1 MQIIIHRGAHQIGG
15 CCTEI
20 RTEQARILIDLGQE
34 LPKSGE
40 EQALLSLPG
49 ITTGGA
55 ECGGVFFTHY
65 HGDHIGLLDT
75 ILPDIPVYIEAA
87 SKDICVKL
95 YRRLAIH
102 DPAYSTVIDRLES
115 AIPLIPSH
123 PVQIGDLRIT
133 PFTVDHSAYNAC
145 MFLIEGEG
153 KKILHT
159 GDFRTHGFRGKG
171 VLSVLRRYVGQVD
184 VLITEG
190 TNLGRSKA
198 NAVTEHDLSRQA
210 AEYLKR
216 WKNVFVL
223 CSSTNIDRLAGLYAA
238 AKRARKPF
246 ICDGYQ
252 ADILRTVTGY
262 GGKRSSLYDFSHVLT
277 YGDNLL
283 PLMREKGFCI
293 PVRVNDRFH
302 SIMGCFPK
310 EESILLYSMWAGYQ
324 ERDPKLKQFVS
335 EYHWEY
341 FHTSGHASKTQL
353 QLVCREAMPRIGV
366 IPIHTE
372 APDMLNAI
380 VAPYPVLRIKD
391 GEALLL

>member
-1 MQIIIHRGAHQIGG
+1 MKIVVHRGAEQIGG
-15 CCTEI
+15 CAVEI
-20 RTEQARILIDLGQE
+20 QTQKARVLIDLGQE

-49 ITTGGA
+49 ITTGDA
-55 ECGGVFFTHY
+55 ECDGVFFTHY

-75 ILPDIPVYIEAA
+75 ILPNIPVYIEAA
-87 SKDICVKL
+87 SKDICVRL

-102 DPAYSTVIDRLES
+102 DPAYSAVIDRLES
-115 AIPLIPSH
+115 AIPLIPLH
-123 PVQIGDLRIT
+123 PVQIEDLRIT

-145 MFLIEGEG
+145 MFLIEREG

-190 TNLGRSKA
+190 TNLGRPEA
-198 NAVTEHDLSRQA
+198 NTVTEHDLSRQA

-238 AKRARKPF
+238 ARRVKKPF

-252 ADILRTVTGY
+252 ADILRTVTSY

-283 PLMREKGFCI
+283 PLMREKGFCM

-353 QLVCREAMPRIGV
+353 QLVCREVMPRIGV

-372 APDMLNAI
+372 APDVLNEI
-380 VAPYPVLRIKD
+380 VAPCPILPIKD
-391 GEALLL
+391 GETLLL

>member
-1 MQIIIHRGAHQIGG
+1 MKIVVHRGTQQVGG

-20 RTEQARILIDLGQE
+20 RTERARILIDLGQE
-34 LPKSGE
+34 LPRSGE
-40 EQALLSLPG
+40 EQTSLSLPG
-49 ITTGGA
+49 ITTGDT

-75 ILPDIPVYIEAA
+75 ILPGVPVYIEAA

-102 DPAYSTVIDRLES
+102 APAYSAVIDRLES
-115 AIPLIPSH
+115 AVPLFTAH

-133 PFTVDHSAYNAC
+133 PFTVDHSAYNSC

-171 VLSVLRRYVGQVD
+171 VLPVLRRYVGQVD

-190 TNLGRSKA
+190 TNLNRPEA
-198 NAVTEHDLSRQA
+198 DTVTERDLSRRA

-238 AKRARKPF
+238 ARRAKKPF
-246 ICDGYQ
+246 ICDSYQ
-252 ADILRTVTGY
+252 ADVLRTVTDH
-262 GGKRSSLYDFSHVLT
+262 GGERSPLYDFSHILT

-283 PLMREKGFCI
+283 PLMEEKGFCM
-293 PVRVNDRFH
+293 PVRANDRFH
-302 SIMGCFPK
+302 SIMNRFQK
-310 EESILLYSMWAGYQ
+310 EESVLLYSMWAGYQ

-353 QLVCREAMPRIGV
+353 QLVCREVMPRIGV

>member
-20 RTEQARILIDLGQE
+20 RTERAHILIDLGQE
-34 LPKSGE
+34 LPKPSE
-40 EQALLSLPG
+40 EQTLLSLPG
-49 ITTGGA
+49 ITTGDA
-55 ECGGVFFTHY
+55 ECDGVFFTHY

-87 SKDICVKL
+87 SRDICVKL

-102 DPAYSTVIDRLES
+102 DPAYSPVIDRLES
-115 AIPLIPSH
+115 AIPLIPPY
-123 PVQIGDLRIT
+123 PVQIGGLRIT

-171 VLSVLRRYVGQVD
+171 VLPVLRRYVGQVD
-184 VLITEG
+184 VLIAEG
-190 TNLGRSKA
+190 TNLDRPDVDI
-198 NAVTEHDLSRQA
+198 VTEHNLSQQA
-210 AEYLKR
+210 AEYLKQ
-216 WKNVFVL
+216 WKNVFIL

-238 AKRARKPF
+238 ARRVRKPF

-252 ADILRTVTGY
+252 ADILSTVTDY
-262 GGKRSSLYDFSHVLT
+262 GGKRSSLYDFSHILT

-283 PLMREKGFCI
+283 PLMRKKGFCM
-293 PVRVNDRFH
+293 PVRANDRFR
-302 SIMGCFPK
+302 SIMSRFPK
-310 EESILLYSMWAGYQ
+310 KESILLYSMWAGYQ
-324 ERDPKLKQFVS
+324 ERDLKLKQFIS

-341 FHTSGHASKTQL
+341 FHTSGHASKAQL
-353 QLVCREAMPRIGV
+353 QLVCREVIPRIGV

-372 APDMLNAI
+372 APDMLNVI
-380 VAPYPVLRIKD
+380 VAPYSVLHIKD

>member
-1 MQIIIHRGAHQIGG
+1 MQIIIHCGTHQIGG

-20 RTEQARILIDLGQE
+20 RTEQARILIDLGQN

-40 EQALLSLPG
+40 EQISLSLPG
-49 ITTGGA
+49 ITTGET

-75 ILPDIPVYIEAA
+75 ILPDIPVYIETA

-95 YRRLAIH
+95 YQRLAIH
-102 DPAYSTVIDRLES
+102 DPAYSAVIDRLES

-145 MFLIEGEG
+145 MFLIEEEG

-159 GDFRTHGFRGKG
+159 GDFRTHGFREKG

-252 ADILRTVTGY
+252 SDILRTVTGY

-283 PLMREKGFCI
+283 PLMREKGFCM
-293 PVRVNDRFH
+293 PVRANDRFH
-302 SIMGCFPK
+302 GIMSHFQK
-310 EESILLYSMWAGYQ
+310 EESILLYSMWFGYQ
-324 ERDPKLKQFVS
+324 ENNLKLKQFIN

-341 FHTSGHASKTQL
+341 FHTSGHASKEQL
-353 QLVCREAMPRIGV
+353 QLICREVMPRIGV

-372 APDMLNAI
+372 TPDMLNAI
-380 VAPYPVLRIKD
+380 VAPHPVLRIKD
-391 GEALLL
+391 GEVLLL

>member
-1 MQIIIHRGAHQIGG
+1 MWITIHRGAHQIGG

-20 RTEQARILIDLGQE
+20 RTKRARILIDLGQN

-40 EQALLSLPG
+40 EQISLSLPG
-49 ITTGGA
+49 ITTGDA

-75 ILPDIPVYIEAA
+75 ILPDVPVYIEAA
-87 SKDICVKL
+87 SRDICVKL

-102 DPAYSTVIDRLES
+102 DPAYSAVIGRLES
-115 AIPLIPSH
+115 AILLIPSH
-123 PVQIGDLRIT
+123 PVQIGDLHIT
-133 PFTVDHSAYNAC
+133 PFTVDHSAYNSC

-159 GDFRTHGFRGKG
+159 GDFRAHGFRGKG
-171 VLSVLRRYVGQVD
+171 VLSVLRQYVGQVD

-190 TNLGRSKA
+190 TNLGRSEA

-210 AEYLKR
+210 AEYLNR
-216 WKNVFVL
+216 WNNVFVL

-238 AKRARKPF
+238 ARRAKKPF

-252 ADILRTVTGY
+252 ADILHTVTDY
-262 GGKRSSLYDFSHVLT
+262 GGKRSSLYNFSHILT

-283 PLMREKGFCI
+283 PLMREKGFCM
-293 PVRVNDRFH
+293 PVRANDRFY
-302 SIMGCFPK
+302 SVMSRFPK
-310 EESILLYSMWAGYQ
+310 EESILLYSMWSGYQ
-324 ERDPKLKQFVS
+324 ENNLKLNQFVN

-341 FHTSGHASKTQL
+341 FHTSGHASKEQL
-353 QLVCREAMPRIGV
+353 QLICREVMPRIGV

-372 APDMLNAI
+372 APEMLNAI
-380 VAPYPVLRIKD
+380 VTPYPVLRLKD

>member
-20 RTEQARILIDLGQE
+20 RTQRARILIDLGQE
-34 LPKSGE
+34 LPEPSK
-40 EQALLSLPG
+40 EQTLLSVPG
-49 ITTGGA
+49 VTAGDA

-95 YRRLAIH
+95 YRRLSIH
-102 DPAYSTVIDRLES
+102 DPAYSIAIDRLES
-115 AIPLIPSH
+115 AVPLIPAH
-123 PVQIGDLRIT
+123 PVRIGDLRIT
-133 PFTVDHSAYNAC
+133 PFIVDHSAYNSC

-210 AEYLKR
+210 EEYLKR

-238 AKRARKPF
+238 AKRVKKPF

-252 ADILRTVTGY
+252 ADILHTVTDY
-262 GGKRSSLYDFSHVLT
+262 GGERSPLYDFSHILT

-283 PLMREKGFCI
+283 PLMEEKGFCM
-293 PVRVNDRFH
+293 PVRANDRFH
-302 SIMGCFPK
+302 SIMNRFQK

-324 ERDPKLKQFVS
+324 GKDLKLKQFVN

-341 FHTSGHASKTQL
+341 FHTSGHVSKEQL
-353 QLVCREAMPRIGV
+353 QLICREVIPRIGV
-366 IPIHTE
+366 ILIHTE
-372 APDMLNAI
+372 APDMLNEI
-380 VAPYPVLRIKD
+380 VAPCPVLRIKD

>member
-1 MQIIIHRGAHQIGG
+1 MKIVVHRGTQQVGG

-20 RTEQARILIDLGQE
+20 RTERARILIDLGQE
-34 LPKSGE
+34 LPRSGE
-40 EQALLSLPG
+40 EQTSLSLPG
-49 ITTGGA
+49 ITTGDT

-75 ILPDIPVYIEAA
+75 ILPGVPVYIEAA

-102 DPAYSTVIDRLES
+102 APAYSAVIDRLES
-115 AIPLIPSH
+115 AVPLFTAH

-133 PFTVDHSAYNAC
+133 PFTVDHSAYNSC

-171 VLSVLRRYVGQVD
+171 VLPVLQRYVGQVD

-190 TNLGRSKA
+190 TNLNRPEA
-198 NAVTEHDLSRQA
+198 DTVTERDLSRRA

-238 AKRARKPF
+238 ARRAKKPF
-246 ICDGYQ
+246 ICDSYQ
-252 ADILRTVTGY
+252 ADVLRTVTDH
-262 GGKRSSLYDFSHVLT
+262 GGERSPLYDFSHILT

-283 PLMREKGFCI
+283 PLMEEKGFCM
-293 PVRVNDRFH
+293 PVRANDRFH
-302 SIMGCFPK
+302 SIMNRFQK
-310 EESILLYSMWAGYQ
+310 EESVLLYSMWAGYQ

-353 QLVCREAMPRIGV
+353 QLVCREVMPRIGV